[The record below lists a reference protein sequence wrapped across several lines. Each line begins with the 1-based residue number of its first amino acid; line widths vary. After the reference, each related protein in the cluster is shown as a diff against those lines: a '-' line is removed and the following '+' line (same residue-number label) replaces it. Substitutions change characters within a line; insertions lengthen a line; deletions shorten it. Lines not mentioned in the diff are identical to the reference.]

1 MASKAAVQK
10 NDRRRRLVERY
21 REQRNDLR
29 KMVRNQNLDPEQRM
43 EAARQLALLPRNSN
57 PIRVRNRCN
66 MTGRPRGYLRFFGL
80 SRIAMRELAL
90 KGELPGVRKASL

>member
-1 MASKAAVQK
+1 MASKAAIEK
-10 NDRRRRLVERY
+10 NQRRKRLVERY
-21 REQRNDLR
+21 SKQRADLK
-29 KMVRNQNLDPEQRM
+29 KMIRNQDLDQEQRM
-43 EAARQLALLPRNSN
+43 EASRQLALLPRNSN
-57 PIRVRNRCN
+57 SIRVRNRCN